1 MSYSWMSHPWIPLQF
16 SRRAVPEPI
25 WETLHSL
32 DFHGERGWCWE
43 EGERLENPW
52 EGTRDHGALLWEPAH
67 YQLPPPAF
75 MVGIIIK
82 ALFTNEET
90 GLEKIPWTSD
100 TQPELCRAGIPH
112 EYLEFLL
119 LLQQHTTLEFKLH
132 RADCLTTQ
140 RACNECAIW
149 TTFPENSQGFLTCL
163 CRVHT
168 CILLCTGYRRTEHR
182 KIKCERTPLKK
193 ETRNLNKPPCAVL

>member
-1 MSYSWMSHPWIPLQF
+1 MH
-16 SRRAVPEPI
+16 RRCGLIGGAASPCSCGLCGGPHCLLSAVVCFFFDSSTP
-25 WETLHSL
+25 
-32 DFHGERGWCWE
+32 F
-43 EGERLENPW
+43 
-52 EGTRDHGALLWEPAH
+52 AL
-67 YQLPPPAF
+67 
-75 MVGIIIK
+75 GK
-82 ALFTNEET
+82 
-90 GLEKIPWTSD
+90 EKIPWTSD

-112 EYLEFLL
+112 EYLEFML

-149 TTFPENSQGFLTCL
+149 ATFPENSQGFLTCL

-182 KIKCERTPLKK
+182 KIKCEWTPLKK